1 MDDGGGDLLSDVSAV
16 PGGAAPLP
24 GGSEA
29 HLDTRVRSLVQHLGE
44 INLVIDDKVQ
54 RAPDTV
60 MRNIGDLQ
68 SLLVDALARQSGVT
82 VDLDT

>member
-1 MDDGGGDLLSDVSAV
+1 M
-16 PGGAAPLP
+16 
-24 GGSEA
+24 
-29 HLDTRVRSLVQHLGE
+29 GE